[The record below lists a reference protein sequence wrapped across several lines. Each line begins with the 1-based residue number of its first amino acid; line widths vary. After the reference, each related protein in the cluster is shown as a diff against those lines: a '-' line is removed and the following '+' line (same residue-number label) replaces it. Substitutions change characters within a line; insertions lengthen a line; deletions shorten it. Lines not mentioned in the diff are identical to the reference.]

1 MNRTLWRVFLRYT
14 LVSTLAFVSIIS
26 RPETILAQGE
36 VPLLPGSSCSNAL
49 PVAINPV
56 NPPVFNLASG
66 EQHYF
71 LISIPGLPSNKSHL
85 TVSTAG
91 FLPTRGLLLDKG
103 GIPVNTETIYG
114 GVFPNFRF
122 SEYLVP
128 GAYCIRVRGHDS
140 SVIGLYQLK
149 IQGDLFDDDFGSDLP
164 SAKVIRSNLTLAKL
178 SVPNDWDF
186 FRIEVKP
193 GGGTVQ
199 VETEG
204 FLPTRGILLVEPGIP
219 VNTEAIYGGVFPNFR
234 FSVDLPQGRYYVR
247 VRGHSSA
254 DQIGDYR
261 LKVTGPVVFPTGT
274 CAGLKAT
281 HVGTDGPDIINGTPG
296 NDVIQA
302 LGGNDIVN
310 GLGGNDVICGGVGD
324 DVLNGGSGVD
334 RLYGDQGND
343 ILIGES
349 GNDFLYGGD
358 GNDVL
363 IGGLGTDIRIGGLNK
378 DVCDRDATEAIPD
391 CEVPFSVP

>member
-103 GIPVNTETIYG
+103 GIPVNTET
-114 GVFPNFRF
+114 
-122 SEYLVP
+122 
-128 GAYCIRVRGHDS
+128 
-140 SVIGLYQLK
+140 
-149 IQGDLFDDDFGSDLP
+149 
-164 SAKVIRSNLTLAKL
+164 
-178 SVPNDWDF
+178 
-186 FRIEVKP
+186 
-193 GGGTVQ
+193 
-199 VETEG
+199 
-204 FLPTRGILLVEPGIP
+204 
-219 VNTEAIYGGVFPNFR
+219 IYGGVFPNFR